1 MISGTLFH
9 FICSIFNRLKSLSVK
24 IAKPSITRG
33 VLDFDSIESEYSSAL
48 IVPISI
54 FFKL

>member
-9 FICSIFNRLKSLSVK
+9 VICAIFNRLKSLSVK

>member
-1 MISGTLFH
+1 MISGTLFR
-9 FICSIFNRLKSLSVK
+9 FICSIFNRLKSPSVK

-33 VLDFDSIESEYSSAL
+33 VLDFDSIEIEYSSAL
-48 IVPISI
+48 IAPISI